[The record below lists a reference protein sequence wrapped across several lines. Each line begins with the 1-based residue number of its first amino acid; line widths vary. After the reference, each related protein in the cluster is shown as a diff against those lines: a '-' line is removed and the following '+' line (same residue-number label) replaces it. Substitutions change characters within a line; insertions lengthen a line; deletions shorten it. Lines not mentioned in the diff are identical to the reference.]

1 MLTKVADIPQQMLD
15 IYSRYLLMDAM
26 PLLYFRQFVEYKL
39 EFGLEPGERIKFT
52 RLDNLNK
59 GKILEDEDTPI
70 EKNKMTGSE
79 LFISL
84 NEFGN
89 AAAFSRRASK
99 ASLRNMMED
108 AKKVLGRDYV
118 IVMDEYLRDI
128 FLSTA
133 NKYYAKADS
142 TSGVNIGEVAGQFDD
157 AVLDSLVE
165 VAKNL
170 NMPKLVRGADRFYAF
185 IGTPRQIRQIRASNG
200 WLDARK
206 YVDTRDMLN
215 GEAGRLNDVVFFD
228 TTQMPNPTN
237 APAGST
243 DPAGGIILE
252 GAGSGDVNVHRGMFI
267 GADSVGYG
275 ESIPME
281 LIPEVPED
289 FGRKQAVAWYTIAG
303 AGIMNDYLID
313 VYSAEPMS

>member
-15 IYSRYLLMDAM
+15 IYSRYLIMDAM

-52 RLDNLNK
+52 KLDNLPK
-59 GKILEDEDTPI
+59 GGKLEDEDTPI
-70 EKNKMTGSE
+70 TKNKMTGSE
-79 LFISL
+79 KFITL
-84 NEFGN
+84 DEFGN
-89 AAAFSRRASK
+89 GASFSRRASK

-118 IVMDEYLRDI
+118 LVMDEYLRDV
-128 FLSTA
+128 FLSTG
-133 NKYYAKADS
+133 NKFYAKADF
-142 TSGVNIGEVAGQFDD
+142 TSGTAIGEVAGAFT
-157 AVLDSLVE
+157 AVLVDSLVE

-185 IGTPRQIRQIRASNG
+185 IGTPRQIRQVRNSQG

-206 YVDTRDMLN
+206 YVNPADMLN

-228 TTQMPNPTN
+228 TTQMPSYT
-237 APAGST
+237 GV
-243 DPAGGIILE
+243 
-252 GAGSGDVNVHRGMFI
+252 GSGGKNVHRGVFI

-275 ESIPME
+275 ESVPME

-289 FGRKQAVAWYTIAG
+289 FGRKQAIAWYTIG
-303 AGIMNDYLID
+303 GGDILNDYLID
-313 VYSAEPMS
+313 VYTVEDMPS